1 MTTTPT
7 PLRNPAVQETLMTA
21 ARLLIAQ
28 RTPISQATANL
39 LASTADDVETAGAY
53 LRTGWTG
60 TDMEQQFVFDDGGHR
75 IDWTL
80 AYELAQTVIEELS

>member
-21 ARLLIAQ
+21 ARLLTAQ
-28 RTPISQATANL
+28 RTPISQATATL
-39 LASTADDVETAGAY
+39 LASTADDIEAAGAY
-53 LRTGWTG
+53 LRTGWAD

-75 IDWTL
+75 IDWTVAHDL
-80 AYELAQTVIEELS
+80 ALTVIEELS